1 MGIEILGSDHMKGQT
16 ISIMA
21 NADGDGAQTI
31 DSNNIKLFS
40 APAAAEDSKPAFTGV
55 PNGSLRVDDGGQ
67 ETALDSGVPKDVK
80 DEWPAPKEIRPFYFV
95 KFRSYEDLQLKLKT
109 DQADKD
115 LQKKIQARYHITE
128 ALRTKR
134 SGRAEVIEKLK
145 PLSSEEKTYRKRLE
159 EKKKEMEPLQAV
171 LGKFKSANIAS
182 REKGQGLCSSVEELN
197 RKIQSLQFTIEHDNN
212 TLVEEKQMIR
222 EMKQLENTR
231 EKVIAHEAIQTKI
244 QDSLGEKEVLQ
255 DHVKLLGVD
264 LDAARKEQQAV
275 WTKIKYLEEE
285 LRAID
290 EQINSLQDQLAVAT
304 QQRDKAFETLKQL
317 RKERDAANLPYFQ
330 YRSVL
335 NIAKEM
341 ATKKDKEALEEFS
354 QKEVE
359 KFMSQWKCSKI
370 FREEYEKKNLS
381 SLLSRQLS
389 KDGRMRNPDE
399 KPPVPE
405 EGADVDSRIG
415 RDILKKE
422 TMHSKT
428 PRNVPGV
435 PERNS
440 SDLQAASNE
449 NHRQAAGPVKVK
461 NPPQPT
467 NIRESEIVSATDVGP
482 GNNSATNNEA
492 EAMHLKDKKREEEI
506 VKAKLAQERK
516 KRQAEKAQAKAVAK
530 AQKEAEKKIKER
542 ERKARKKAA
551 TALVSGPEAEANAE
565 VETASGANEQEPT
578 INEDTVQ
585 LKDYETNEKQRQR
598 KTDFAIKKGK
608 PVFPKSAFKKKQY
621 FSSLAWAGMI
631 VPLLFVLFAIGYYR
645 VFFITA

>member
-1 MGIEILGSDHMKGQT
+1 MKGQT

-31 DSNNIKLFS
+31 ESNNIKQFS
-40 APAAAEDSKPAFTGV
+40 APAAAEDSKPAFPGV
-55 PNGSLRVDDGGQ
+55 PNGSLKVDDGGQ

-80 DEWPAPKEIRPFYFV
+80 DEWPAPKAIHTFYFV

-115 LQKKIQARYHITE
+115 LQKKTQARYQITE
-128 ALRTKR
+128 ALRAKR
-134 SGRAEVIEKLK
+134 SERAEVIERLK
-145 PLSSEEKTYRKRLE
+145 PLSSEEKIYRKRLE

-182 REKGQGLCSSVEELN
+182 REKGQGLCSSEEELN
-197 RKIQSLQFTIEHDNN
+197 RKIQSLQFRIEHDNN

-222 EMKQLENTR
+222 EIKQLENTR
-231 EKVIAHEAIQTKI
+231 DKVIAHEAIQTKI
-244 QDSLGEKEVLQ
+244 QDSLGEKEVIQ

-264 LDAARKEQQAV
+264 LDAARKEQQAI

-285 LRAID
+285 LKVID
-290 EQINSLQDQLAVAT
+290 EQINPLQDQLAAAT
-304 QQRDKAFETLKQL
+304 QKRDKAFETLKQL

-335 NIAKEM
+335 NMAKEM
-341 ATKKDKEALEEFS
+341 AAKKDKEALEDFS

-359 KFMSQWKCSKI
+359 TFMSQWKCSEI
-370 FREEYEKKNLS
+370 YREEYEKKNLS
-381 SLLSRQLS
+381 SLLNRQLS

-399 KPPVPE
+399 KPPVPD
-405 EGADVDSRIG
+405 EGADVDSSIG
-415 RDILKKE
+415 RDNLKKE
-422 TMHSKT
+422 TMHPKT
-428 PRNVPGV
+428 PRNAPGI
-435 PERNS
+435 PEHNS
-440 SDLQAASNE
+440 SDYRPAVGL
-449 NHRQAAGPVKVK
+449 VKDK
-461 NPPQPT
+461 NYTQPT
-467 NIRESEIVSATDVGP
+467 NIRQSEIVPATDVSP
-482 GNNSATNNEA
+482 KSNSATNNEA
-492 EAMHLKDKKREEEI
+492 ETRHLKEKKREEEI
-506 VKAKLAQERK
+506 AKAKLAQERK

-551 TALVSGPEAEANAE
+551 TALVPGIEAEINAE
-565 VETASGANEQEPT
+565 VETASAADEQEPT
-578 INEDTVQ
+578 LNEDTSK
-585 LKDYETNEKQRQR
+585 LKDFEVKEKQRPKKR
-598 KTDFAIKKGK
+598 DFAIKSKGK

-621 FSSLAWAGMI
+621 FPSLAWAGLI

-645 VFFITA
+645 VFFNTA

>member
-1 MGIEILGSDHMKGQT
+1 MGVEILGSDHTKGQT
-16 ISIMA
+16 ISIME

-31 DSNNIKLFS
+31 ESNNIKQFS
-40 APAAAEDSKPAFTGV
+40 APAAAEDSKPAFPGV
-55 PNGSLRVDDGGQ
+55 PNGSLKVDDGGQ
-67 ETALDSGVPKDVK
+67 KTALDNGVPKDVK
-80 DEWPAPKEIRPFYFV
+80 DEWPAPKEIHTFYYV

-115 LQKKIQARYHITE
+115 LQKKNQARYQITE
-128 ALRTKR
+128 ALRAKR
-134 SGRAEVIEKLK
+134 SERAEVIEKLK
-145 PLSSEEKTYRKRLE
+145 PLSSEEKIYRKRLE

-182 REKGQGLCSSVEELN
+182 REKGQGLCSSEEELN
-197 RKIQSLQFTIEHDNN
+197 RKIQSLHFRIEHDNN

-222 EMKQLENTR
+222 EIKQLENTR
-231 EKVIAHEAIQTKI
+231 DKVIAHEAIQTKI

-264 LDAARKEQQAV
+264 LDAARKEQQV
-275 WTKIKYLEEE
+275 IWTKIKYLEEE

-290 EQINSLQDQLAVAT
+290 EQINSLQDELAVAT
-304 QQRDKAFETLKQL
+304 QKRDKAFETLKQL

-335 NIAKEM
+335 NMAKEM
-341 ATKKDKEALEEFS
+341 AAKKDKEALEDLS

-381 SLLSRQLS
+381 SLLNRQLS
-389 KDGRMRNPDE
+389 KDGRMRNPEE
-399 KPPVPE
+399 KPPVPD
-405 EGADVDSRIG
+405 EGADVDSSIARET
-415 RDILKKE
+415 LKKE
-422 TMHSKT
+422 TMHPKT

-435 PERNS
+435 PEHNS
-440 SDLQAASNE
+440 SD
-449 NHRQAAGPVKVK
+449 HRQAVGLVKDM
-461 NPPQPT
+461 NSTQPT
-467 NIRESEIVSATDVGP
+467 NIRESEIVSATDVSP
-482 GNNSATNNEA
+482 KSNSATNNEA
-492 EAMHLKDKKREEEI
+492 ETMHLKEKKREEEI
-506 VKAKLAQERK
+506 AKAKLAQERK
-516 KRQAEKAQAKAVAK
+516 KRQAEKAQAKAEAK

-551 TALVSGPEAEANAE
+551 TALVSGTEADIHAE
-565 VETASGANEQEPT
+565 VETASAADEQEPT
-578 INEDTVQ
+578 INEDTAQ
-585 LKDYETNEKQRQR
+585 LKDFEAKEKQRPKKR
-598 KTDFAIKKGK
+598 DFAIKSKGK

-621 FSSLAWAGMI
+621 FPSLAWAGLI